1 MPVRIREQTLDLL
14 PIGPEFLKPP
24 IIGTFL

>member
-24 IIGTFL
+24 ITGPVF